1 MKRILRRVV
10 LASLTLTATGAIGVY
25 ARSEAIRRRRYAP
38 VPESLPPAPLA
49 LVAAYDSE
57 RFRRLLRT
65 GTPRGDG
72 PYLSRADS
80 RNRVEYSC

>member
-1 MKRILRRVV
+1 MADFKARFRGEGITPP
-10 LASLTLTATGAIGVY
+10 SLDI
-25 ARSEAIRRRRYAP
+25 
-38 VPESLPPAPLA
+38 
-49 LVAAYDSE
+49 VAAYDLE

-65 GTPRGDG
+65 ITPRGDG